1 MSLDIQHPVN
11 IPYRCIVNAHM
22 RKSTSKRKPQT
33 HAACVAGP
41 SILHAKDSAPSY
53 LQVSPT
59 CAVRR
64 LPCFDALSQGLLHW
78 LPGHAG
84 SMDSGHLAAR
94 VWQKRACVTRVRCRW
109 WQAVTYVGATGS
121 SVVQWISCFWEA
133 LAPSCWNKGMG
144 DATVLALPRARLLT
158 VDTHSGTAC
167 CPMLH
172 VGPTSACW
180 RRECY

>member
-64 LPCFDALSQGLLHW
+64 LPCFDALSQGPTTLASWPCRFHGLWPPSSKSVAEESLRHTCAVQMVASRDVFW
-78 LPGHAG
+78 GHGQFSCPVDQLFLG
-84 SMDSGHLAAR
+84 SFGPLVLEQRHGR
-94 VWQKRACVTRVRCRW
+94 RHCTC
-109 WQAVTYVGATGS
+109 T
-121 SVVQWISCFWEA
+121 
-133 LAPSCWNKGMG
+133 APSK
-144 DATVLALPRARLLT
+144 
-158 VDTHSGTAC
+158 
-167 CPMLH
+167 
-172 VGPTSACW
+172 TSDS
-180 RRECY
+180 